1 MKGSGGRQLSRVVDE
16 LTERQNPTPPGP
28 DLLLIDAKAAR
39 VVLCMGERTL
49 WVLSNRRA
57 VPSYKIG
64 KSRRYCPDELRAWV
78 RAGCPTE
85 AGAGDR
91 VRKGVNQ

>member
-1 MKGSGGRQLSRVVDE
+1 MSSSSSFDQVPASIAAPSTLHMKD
-16 LTERQNPTPPGP
+16 P
-28 DLLLIDAKAAR
+28 DSPLLIDAKLAKALLR
-39 VVLCMGERTL
+39 IGERQL
-49 WVLSNRRA
+49 WVLTNRRA
-57 VPSYKIG
+57 IPSFKIG

-91 VRKGVNQ
+91 VRKAVRS

>member
-1 MKGSGGRQLSRVVDE
+1 MRE
-16 LTERQNPTPPGP
+16 LANTPGAVPAPTPSPTMAQ
-28 DLLLIDAKAAR
+28 LLIDAKAAC
-39 VVLCMGERTL
+39 VALSMGERRL
-49 WVLSNRRA
+49 WVLSNCRA
-57 VPSYKIG
+57 IPSHKIG

-91 VRKGVNQ
+91 VRKAVRA